1 MGPAQEPAQGPQERQ
16 GTRAGGGPDLVCGR
30 RDTVWRVV
38 LVGMEQ
44 RIDCWARNAAGSPPL
59 PGSLPP
65 GSESPCC
72 SFQFPGLSL
81 QWKDMHS
88 CLVRGRTMV
97 SMGVVQSGSVIPAFT
112 CFLERR
118 PTMPQESV

>member
-44 RIDCWARNAAGSPPL
+44 RIDCWARNAAGDSPPL

-65 GSESPCC
+65 R
-72 SFQFPGLSL
+72 LRKSL
-81 QWKDMHS
+81 LLIPVPRPLPPVEGHA
-88 CLVRGRTMV
+88 LVPR
-97 SMGVVQSGSVIPAFT
+97 
-112 CFLERR
+112 
-118 PTMPQESV
+118 